1 MDFSNRGEA
10 LPLSWTMYRVSDG
23 GGGTGGPDVDENV
36 FADAFVDVDV
46 NPVLVDVL

>member
-10 LPLSWTMYRVSDG
+10 LPLSWTMYLVSDG
-23 GGGTGGPDVDENV
+23 GGGRVGLNV
-36 FADAFVDVDV
+36 LDVDVDA